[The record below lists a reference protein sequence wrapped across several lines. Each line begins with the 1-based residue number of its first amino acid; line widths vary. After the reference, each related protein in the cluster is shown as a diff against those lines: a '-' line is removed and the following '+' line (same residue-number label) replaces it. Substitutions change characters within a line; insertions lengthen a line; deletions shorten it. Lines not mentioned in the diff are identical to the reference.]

1 MQYLIDVLG
10 VEVKDMTLGFQQR
23 WSSTHDT
30 PQEVIIAI
38 ARILLDPFVCD
49 LVVLSWEPGTVRH
62 DARCVHGGW
71 SARNTAGGIPR
82 QKVLTHKS
90 RPVTHEIWDNQRLAG
105 FVFGPW
111 EAINSSVGIE
121 PTTQPGPGFALKPDM
136 RLGRPIQ
143 IQAGLRATCRDPAV
157 AGPILAFFPGYG
169 WRRFDAVETTAFG

>member
-23 WSSTHDT
+23 WSTTHDT
-30 PQEVIIAI
+30 LQE
-38 ARILLDPFVCD
+38 ARVTIDWLLADPFVCE
-49 LVVLSWEPGTVRH
+49 LVVLSWEPGAVRT
-62 DARCVHGGW
+62 DARCVHGDW
-71 SARNTAGGIPR
+71 STRNTAGGIPR
-82 QKVLTHKS
+82 QKVLMHQS
-90 RPVTHEIWDNQRLAG
+90 RPVTHEVWAEQRLAG

-111 EAINSSVGIE
+111 AEIKSSVGIK

-157 AGPILAFFPGYG
+157 AGPILAFFPGHG
-169 WRRFDAVETTAFG
+169 WRRFDCVETLEFG